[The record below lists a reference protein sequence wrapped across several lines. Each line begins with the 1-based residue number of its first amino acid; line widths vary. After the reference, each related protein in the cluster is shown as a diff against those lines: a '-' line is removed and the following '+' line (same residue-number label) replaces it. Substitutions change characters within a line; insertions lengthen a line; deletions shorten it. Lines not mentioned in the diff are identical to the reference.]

1 MQFIWAGERE
11 TKNRELHFTLEL
23 KGAADAIL
31 LAAADFY
38 RVFLDGKFVS
48 YGPNRTA
55 AGYARPR
62 RIPLNGAKKI
72 EVVVSSYHVSCYCCD
87 RQLPYFGAQVLN
99 EGRVVAGSEDF
110 SCFHSDER
118 REDVPRYTFQRGF
131 VEVYDMRAVKI
142 TPLVPYR
149 VEAPVLLKEAPDLS
163 DYTLERFAPKGEAG
177 PVFDEVI
184 TPMWEQHPALHTPE
198 GYFSVPKD
206 FLGEVREGYAVFD
219 YALPCSE
226 AGFLKLSVRARSEVR
241 IFAVFD
247 EFLPNGKWVFG
258 RSSCYDLISW
268 ALPAGERDVTAAEP
282 YVMKY
287 LRLFVKGDADICP
300 EFICQRRK
308 GAFLTR
314 PKTQDEKCRAVLA
327 ATEKT
332 FRHNA
337 VDIFTDCPGRERAGW
352 LCDSYFTGKAEYY
365 FTGKNEV
372 EHDFLENYILAE
384 TEELEAGMLPE
395 CFPAQFN
402 DHGFIPNWAMWFV
415 IELFEY
421 VQRTGDG
428 ELAEKAKKKV
438 MALLDWFRGFENEFG
453 LLEDLRGWVFLE
465 WSVAN
470 DAEYVKGVNFPSN
483 MLYALMLERAAG
495 LYGDSALQEKAER
508 IRKEVQRLSFDGEFY
523 CDNAVRKGNALVRCA
538 GHKSETCQY
547 YALFCGQPAPNS
559 FKKKM
564 AEAFGPFRPE
574 GSYPEVGRSNA
585 FIGNFLRFFW
595 LCEEGEYA
603 RVLSEAVDYF
613 YAMASKTGTLWENDA
628 PSASCDHGFA
638 SAAAV
643 LINECLNGLSQQK

>member
-11 TKNRELHFTLEL
+11 AKNRELHFTLEL
-23 KGAADAIL
+23 KGAADAIF

-55 AGYARPR
+55 AGFARPR
-62 RIPLNGAKKI
+62 RIPLNGARKI

-99 EGRVVAGSEDF
+99 EGRVVAESEDF
-110 SCFHSDER
+110 SCFYSDER

-142 TPLVPYR
+142 KPLVPYR
-149 VEAPVLLKEAPDLS
+149 VEAPMLLQEAPDRS
-163 DYTLERFAPKGEAG
+163 DYALERFALRGEAG
-177 PVFDEVI
+177 PVFDEVV

-198 GYFSVPKD
+198 GYFSVSKD
-206 FLGEVREGYAVFD
+206 FLEEVREGYAVFD

-268 ALPAGERDVTAAEP
+268 ALPAGEREVTAAEP

-287 LRLFVKGDADICP
+287 LRLFVKGDADVRP
-300 EFICQRRK
+300 EFICQRRQ

-327 ATEKT
+327 AAEKT

-402 DHGFIPNWAMWFV
+402 DHGFIPNWAMWYI
-415 IELFEY
+415 IELKDY
-421 VQRTGDG
+421 LGRTGDRD
-428 ELAEKAKKKV
+428 LTTRSKEKV
-438 MALLDWFRGFENEFG
+438 YGVIRFLDRYRNENG
-453 LLEDLRGWVFLE
+453 LLENLENWVFLE
-465 WSVAN
+465 WSKAN
-470 DAEYVKGVNFPSN
+470 EFIGGVNFPSN
-483 MLYALMLERAAG
+483 MLYSFTLKCAAE
-495 LYGDSALQEKAER
+495 LYGD
-508 IRKEVQRLSFDGEFY
+508 KELLKRSEEMKRAILSLSYNGEFFV
-523 CDNAVRKGNALVRCA
+523 DQAMRDKENKLQLTQNI
-538 GHKSETCQY
+538 SETCQY
-547 YALFCGQPAPNS
+547 YAFWTGVAD
-559 FKKKM
+559 K
-564 AEAFGPFRPE
+564 
-574 GSYPEVGRSNA
+574 GSYPELYKTLLCSFSDRDAEKTYQYVYPSNA
-585 FIGNFLRFFW
+585 FIGRLLRMDYFLR
-595 LCEEGEYA
+595 EKEYET
-603 RVLSEAVDYF
+603 VLKEAKTY
-613 YAMASKTGTLWENDA
+613 YLPMAQRTGTLWENLTTV
-628 PSASCDHGFA
+628 ASCNHGFSGYIA
-638 SAAAV
+638 
-643 LINECLNGLSQQK
+643 CLLVQAYTALHR

>member
-11 TKNRELHFTLEL
+11 AKNRELHFTLEL
-23 KGAADAIL
+23 KGAADAIF

-55 AGYARPR
+55 AGFARPR
-62 RIPLNGAKKI
+62 RIPLNGARKI

-99 EGRVVAGSEDF
+99 EGRVVAESEDF
-110 SCFHSDER
+110 SCFYSDER

-142 TPLVPYR
+142 KPLVPYR
-149 VEAPVLLKEAPDLS
+149 VEAPMLLQEAPDRS
-163 DYTLERFAPKGEAG
+163 DYALERFALRGEAG
-177 PVFDEVI
+177 PVFDEVV

-198 GYFSVPKD
+198 GYFSVSKD
-206 FLGEVREGYAVFD
+206 FLEEVREGYAVFD

-268 ALPAGERDVTAAEP
+268 ALPAGEREVTAAEP

-287 LRLFVKGDADICP
+287 LRLFVKGDADVRP
-300 EFICQRRK
+300 EFICQRRQ

-327 ATEKT
+327 AAEKT

-421 VQRTGDG
+421 VQRTGDS
-428 ELAEKAKKKV
+428 ELAEKAK
-438 MALLDWFRGFENEFG
+438 ALRTSSGF
-453 LLEDLRGWVFLE
+453 
-465 WSVAN
+465 
-470 DAEYVKGVNFPSN
+470 
-483 MLYALMLERAAG
+483 
-495 LYGDSALQEKAER
+495 
-508 IRKEVQRLSFDGEFY
+508 
-523 CDNAVRKGNALVRCA
+523 
-538 GHKSETCQY
+538 
-547 YALFCGQPAPNS
+547 
-559 FKKKM
+559 
-564 AEAFGPFRPE
+564 
-574 GSYPEVGRSNA
+574 
-585 FIGNFLRFFW
+585 
-595 LCEEGEYA
+595 
-603 RVLSEAVDYF
+603 
-613 YAMASKTGTLWENDA
+613 
-628 PSASCDHGFA
+628 
-638 SAAAV
+638 
-643 LINECLNGLSQQK
+643 